1 MSMQSDLEILSEM
14 LGVSGESPFGEII
27 QRDQGNGYYS
37 SFGIELLKQ
46 FQNNDQY
53 YNFLLSIVGN
63 FQQLDAKQKEM
74 IQNKMEIFP
83 KTIIQEKIVYKEKP
97 QTSTKKKKAKLN
109 MGYSNKSNYDDY

>member
-14 LGVSGESPFGEII
+14 LGCVGESPFGEII
-27 QRDQGNGYYS
+27 QKDQDNSYYS

-63 FQQLDAKQKEM
+63 FQQLDDKQKEM

-83 KTIIQEKIVYKEKP
+83 KTVVEEKIVYKEKKGNKSQKP
-97 QTSTKKKKAKLN
+97 KLN
-109 MGYSNKSNYDDY
+109 TYDDY

>member
-14 LGVSGESPFGEII
+14 LGNTGDSLFGEII
-27 QRDQGNGYYS
+27 EPDQDNSYYS

-53 YNFLLSIVGN
+53 YNFLLSIVGD
-63 FQQLDAKQKEM
+63 FKKLDSKQKEI

-83 KTIIQEKIVYKEKP
+83 KNVIKEKIVYKEKKVSSKQKP
-97 QTSTKKKKAKLN
+97 KLN
-109 MGYSNKSNYDDY
+109 LGNYDDY